1 MQAIELIANITPD
14 HELRLKLPDEAAPG
28 PARVIVLFDADSKPS
43 VRGNLDD
50 FLERLPRNTSGGL
63 SHEEIVERVDEERA
77 AWGDR

>member
-50 FLERLPRNTSGGL
+50 FMEQLPRNASGGL
-63 SHEEIVERVDEERA
+63 THEEIVERVDEERS